1 MFSRCRRRKKNLVK
15 PINEYVN
22 ELKDLDHLLKQML
35 IRVEADIK
43 KIAEEGNITRS
54 KLRRRLLL
62 KRHYKNIDDRR
73 TQVLSRVLQLENLHL
88 NSLQVN
94 SLKNVVAAHSNI
106 SIDPEDVETLID
118 KLSTF
123 TDDFEEINNRLNED
137 IAFNIEIT
145 DEELEKEINDE
156 LNNNIVLPIISDVS
170 KLDNTTGSLQR
181 AMDSEI
187 EREGASTTYA

>member
-1 MFSRCRRRKKNLVK
+1 VK